1 MYISACTSFYTN
13 CNFIL
18 SLHRLLELVKTI
30 GKQYVVWQE
39 IFDNKLE
46 VLPDT
51 VIHVWKGG
59 DNWPKEVYNI
69 TKAGL
74 KTLLSSCW
82 YLNYI
87 SYGEDW
93 PKVSTQ
99 PKHSLIFLSY
109 LVGLDCQF
117 NPQHVSVTLYIIM
130 TLSNYDTQLLQSSCA

>member
-1 MYISACTSFYTN
+1 MLFVIITYISACTSFYTN
-13 CNFIL
+13 YNFIL

-99 PKHSLIFLSY
+99 PKHSLIFFKLLSWSR
-109 LVGLDCQF
+109 L
-117 NPQHVSVTLYIIM
+117 SVQPSACICHTIY
-130 TLSNYDTQLLQSSCA
+130 NYDTQ

>member
-1 MYISACTSFYTN
+1 MH
-13 CNFIL
+13 
-18 SLHRLLELVKTI
+18 LHRLLDLIKTI

-39 IFDNKLE
+39 IFDNGLT

-59 DNWPKEVYNI
+59 NNWPKEVYNI

-93 PKVSTQ
+93 PKVSTDV
-99 PKHSLIFLSY
+99 LSVEY
-109 LVGLDCQF
+109 FKLNFYVHACYF
-117 NPQHVSVTLYIIM
+117 TYPE
-130 TLSNYDTQLLQSSCA
+130 C